1 MNKNKT
7 LILVRH
13 APVKKVDGYIPKN
26 NPSALINLDHM
37 QKLANYIPEASSCY
51 VSPLK
56 RTIQTAKALSKF
68 VNFKDTLLEK
78 DLVEQNFG
86 DLAGKKISDVW
97 KELKNNKS
105 QHNFSFIC
113 PEISPPNG
121 DSYLDQCNRVAN
133 FIDNFDFDDK
143 KSVVYITHSGT
154 IKAILSHIL
163 NIAPDKST
171 GIEISHL
178 SFTSIEVIDNQQNKN
193 RGGRFRVLKVNQQ
206 F

>member
-26 NPSALINLDHM
+26 NPSALINLDHI

-68 VNFKDTLLEK
+68 VNFEDITEAK

-86 DLAGKKISDVW
+86 DWAGKRISEVW
-97 KELKNNKS
+97 EELKHNKS

-113 PEISPPNG
+113 PEICPPNG
-121 DSYLDQCNRVAN
+121 DSYLDQCKRVAN
-133 FIDNFDFDDK
+133 FIDNFNFD
-143 KSVVYITHSGT
+143 
-154 IKAILSHIL
+154 
-163 NIAPDKST
+163 
-171 GIEISHL
+171 
-178 SFTSIEVIDNQQNKN
+178 NKN
-193 RGGRFRVLKVNQQ
+193 
-206 F
+206 